1 MLDLRLTVLLGSPWL
16 QLSEGLMFSSE
27 ETYSILNV
35 WGLKDKRN
43 IVLFLFPRTSCYL
56 WGVGG
61 PLISSPG
68 NEQVLAF

>member
-43 IVLFLFPRTSCYL
+43 IVLVCFSGRAVIC
-56 WGVGG
+56 GG
-61 PLISSPG
+61 
-68 NEQVLAF
+68 

>member
-43 IVLFLFPRTSCYL
+43 IVLFLFLRASCYL
-56 WGVGG
+56 WGVRG
-61 PLISSPG
+61 PLTSSPG